1 MSDFFE
7 WSLKLSL
14 FDVQNKVSF
23 FIAMGSKKTWQ
34 IAVRTIP
41 WDYHWTKQSFENPR
55 HISVT
60 TPLLFQ
66 THLSVVICW
75 WMSRYRTPKFWIK
88 NRTSFSKLHSVSY
101 ITKIR
106 LFVILLFGFDAKAAI
121 ERSSWNR
128 RNNTYAIFVRSFL
141 QKYFQ
146 KPTSR
151 KKIR

>member
-7 WSLKLSL
+7 WSLKLPL
-14 FDVQNKVSF
+14 FDVQNKVFF

-60 TPLLFQ
+60 TPVLFQ

-101 ITKIR
+101 ITKYV
-106 LFVILLFGFDAKAAI
+106 FLLFYFSDLMRKQPSK
-121 ERSSWNR
+121 EVPWNR